1 MGTFSSFRTLNQTP
15 WNPGSA
21 PWIRVTRDWDEEPR
35 GELWMSGV
43 VLPSC
48 SPFDHASNRIRHGR
62 LHMAPWK
69 RYIFNILEQ
78 NKLLFP
84 PLSSGRVGGGGG
96 FIKIKSEGPDALL
109 FFLKLWVL
117 VAMTTS
123 STPGCH
129 GHVGGFHGH
138 IIRSSLPWT
147 HHPVLIAMDAS
158 VFSTDT
164 SSTPRYLGHIIR
176 SWLPWIHP
184 PGLVAIDI

>member
-1 MGTFSSFRTLNQTP
+1 MNYGCLVSSSLHVLRLITPQTEYATGVFTWRRGNVIFLISWNRTNSFFLLYH
-15 WNPGSA
+15 
-21 PWIRVTRDWDEEPR
+21 R
-35 GELWMSGV
+35 GEWV
-43 VLPSC
+43 
-48 SPFDHASNRIRHGR
+48 
-62 LHMAPWK
+62 
-69 RYIFNILEQ
+69 
-78 NKLLFP
+78 
-84 PLSSGRVGGGGG
+84 GGG